1 MTMEEDIVVKDTL
14 RKGLVDKGFCDIRV
28 ACDSKTYTK
37 LTKRQVLF
45 CIAAWRGEMYYIYGN
60 AVCKAGESSKLTSV
74 SLISAL
80 DLAAEDTSHL
90 KKVHLDYIP
99 FTNEYNS
106 LQNELQKFID
116 IL

>member
-14 RKGLVDKGFCDIRV
+14 RKGLADKGFCDIRV
-28 ACDSKTYTK
+28 ASDSETYIK
-37 LTKRQVLF
+37 LTKRQTMF

-60 AVCKAGESSKLTSV
+60 SVCKAGENSKLTSV

-80 DLAAEDTSHL
+80 DLAAEDTSHI
-90 KKVHLDYIP
+90 KKVHLDYEC
-99 FTNEYNS
+99 FTNEYDK